1 MEVLPHFN
9 LPPPPPS
16 PLQDGLRSKTKS
28 PPNVSTRS
36 FTARFI
42 SFLLESYYKKA
53 ERKQVEIVGGE
64 LVKVEADLFYFR
76 GEL

>member
-1 MEVLPHFN
+1 MFQLV
-9 LPPPPPS
+9 
-16 PLQDGLRSKTKS
+16 PLRQD
-28 PPNVSTRS
+28 
-36 FTARFI
+36 FFF
-42 SFLLESYYKKA
+42 FLLESYYKKA

>member
-1 MEVLPHFN
+1 MEVFPHFN
-9 LPPPPPS
+9 LPPPHHLCKMASEVKRNRPQMFQLV
-16 PLQDGLRSKTKS
+16 PLRQD
-28 PPNVSTRS
+28 
-36 FTARFI
+36 FFF
-42 SFLLESYYKKA
+42 FLLESYYKKA